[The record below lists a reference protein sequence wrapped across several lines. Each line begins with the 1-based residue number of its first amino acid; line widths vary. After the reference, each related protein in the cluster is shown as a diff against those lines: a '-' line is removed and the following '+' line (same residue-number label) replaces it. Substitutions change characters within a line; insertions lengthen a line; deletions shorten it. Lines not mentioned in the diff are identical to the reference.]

1 MLFTIASFTM
11 STVGTLIAVIGFIT
25 QFGEKDSRLVR
36 LGWVFLF
43 VVGGS
48 YLLGMYSLLRPGSAL
63 PGILPASSVLRP
75 ALAFLVGLVG
85 TFNCSFLAFGPTARS
100 MAGAAGAADHRG
112 WRRWALAG
120 LVLIPLL
127 TVVAVVSFL

>member
-25 QFGEKDSRLVR
+25 HSREKHSRLAR

-43 VVGGS
+43 VVGAS

-63 PGILPASSVLRP
+63 PGILPAGSLLRP
-75 ALAFLVGLVG
+75 ALTVLVGAVG
-85 TFNCSFLAFGPTARS
+85 AFNCSYLAFGRS
-100 MAGAAGAADHRG
+100 TRSAEGAAGAAGHPRWRG
-112 WRRWALAG
+112 WALAG
-120 LVLIPLL
+120 LVIIPLL
-127 TVVAVVSFL
+127 TVMAAI

>member
-25 QFGEKDSRLVR
+25 QFGEKDARLVR

-75 ALAFLVGLVG
+75 ALAFLVGVVG
-85 TFNCSFLAFGPTARS
+85 TFNCSYLAFGRPVRS
-100 MAGAAGAADHRG
+100 MEGADHPR

-120 LVLIPLL
+120 LVIIPLL